1 MNVEIF
7 FRMMKRPMGKMY
19 LIKKKTGIKYA
30 IQTIFFCYIF
40 SVICLGFVFIL
51 QSKRRGKLS
60 GWNKKEDLRFI
71 Y

>member
-1 MNVEIF
+1 MNVEILF
-7 FRMMKRPMGKMY
+7 IMMERPMGKMY
-19 LIKKKTGIKYA
+19 LKKKDGIKYA

-40 SVICLGFVFIL
+40 SVICLDFVFIL
-51 QSKRRGKLS
+51 QSKRREKLS